1 MKSYLASRP
10 RLAAFRDVSV
20 DDVRSRIPE
29 TQSTIFHVGRFPE
42 TFAGCDWPIAFAHID
57 ADIYQSVLDASAFSY
72 EHLVPGGIIIYDDYG
87 YPSCPGAR
95 RAVDEFYADKP
106 ERPLVLNTG
115 QAIVTRLR

>member
-1 MKSYLASRP
+1 MASPTRVVTRGSMTTAESQP
-10 RLAAFRDVSV
+10 TSADGVVGVPTGSFDWSLVEDRSHARWEFR
-20 DDVRSRIPE
+20 
-29 TQSTIFHVGRFPE
+29 
-42 TFAGCDWPIAFAHID
+42 
-57 ADIYQSVLDASAFSY
+57 
-72 EHLVPGGIIIYDDYG
+72 